1 MPVYFTGYLP
11 ETIQTGGERF
21 SDQSAWWRAERLNML
36 ISADYNAFSGSVQAD
51 IRSLEQRFDTEAA
64 VNETIAS
71 RLIAEDHRDQAF
83 VILNNQMDRHTM
95 GGRTALLTQPYE
107 DDSSTCGIPNYTQEE
122 LDAQVKLAYDLHIQ
136 VGAHVIGDK
145 AAEMLTTAIERARAD
160 RPNADFR
167 CFRMAIA
174 GTYIALKTVEQLI
187 EWAMVLHHVWRFSAS
202 IRDRIMN
209 SIGGL
214 HMLPQVIGTH
224 VH

>member
-95 GGRTALLTQPYE
+95 LIQELVERQTAAIQGKLLARGGL
-107 DDSSTCGIPNYTQEE
+107 CG
-122 LDAQVKLAYDLHIQ
+122 L
-136 VGAHVIGDK
+136 
-145 AAEMLTTAIERARAD
+145 RAD
-160 RPNADFR
+160 FLREYSQR
-167 CFRMAIA
+167 
-174 GTYIALKTVEQLI
+174 VEIPL
-187 EWAMVLHHVWRFSAS
+187 L
-202 IRDRIMN
+202 
-209 SIGGL
+209 
-214 HMLPQVIGTH
+214 
-224 VH
+224 